1 MGSRREPSSI
11 ALSVTHRCVASLRI
25 YVVLQRPRAPER
37 TLANK
42 GKPLAAR
49 PNAPGVH
56 TTQKQSAGAEDR
68 NQSTGHL
75 DASVHA
81 RAGIHACVRTELPV
95 LCSLYA

>member
-1 MGSRREPSSI
+1 M
-11 ALSVTHRCVASLRI
+11 
-25 YVVLQRPRAPER
+25 PEC
-37 TLANK
+37 TLGNK

-49 PNAPGVH
+49 PNTPGVH

-68 NQSTGHL
+68 NQPTGHL

-81 RAGIHACVRTELPV
+81 RAGIRVRTELPV